1 MSAYRVLAVLLTLG
15 IGGVLSAIPRGA
27 AAAGFAI
34 SEQSVKGLGTA
45 YAGAAAAA
53 EDGSTIYYNP
63 AGMSRLT
70 GTQVVFGGQVIM
82 PSTHFSNSG
91 SNLGGALSAFPLT
104 GNDGGDGGVTA
115 FVPNIY
121 VTHSLGSR
129 VTIGLGVEAP
139 FGLVTDYNDGWIGR
153 YHAMRSD
160 LRTVNLNPSISFK
173 FNRYVSVGVG
183 VSAMHTHV
191 NLTNALDFSS
201 LCLGLQQQGKLAAGT
216 CGALGLGSP
225 ANPATDGFSK
235 LEGDSWGFGYDVG
248 ILLQPRPDTRV
259 GISYRSRV
267 LQNLKGT
274 AYFQVPAAAAPL
286 AAATQA
292 FSQTGSS
299 SSLDLP
305 DSLSVSALHQLTPA
319 WAVMADITW
328 TNWSRFQ
335 QLVVRFDNP
344 AQPPNVTPEHWRDTM
359 RYALGVR
366 WSPVDKPYTL
376 RTGIAWDQTPVP
388 SAALRT
394 PRIPDQNRFWLA
406 FGGSYRLSKALSVDA
421 SYAHLFVNDT
431 GINNA
436 EINTGHVLNGQF
448 SSDVDIVGVQ
458 LVWRMR

>member
-1 MSAYRVLAVLLTLG
+1 MRGNRVLAAGVTLG
-15 IGGVLSAIPRGA
+15 IGVALAAAAGSAS
-27 AAAGFAI
+27 AAGFAI
-34 SEQSVKGLGTA
+34 SEQSVKGLGNA
-45 YAGAAAAA
+45 YAGGAAAA
-53 EDGSTIYYNP
+53 EDGSTIYFNP
-63 AGMSRLT
+63 AGMSRLR
-70 GTQVVFGGQVIM
+70 GTQIDFGGQVIM
-82 PSTHFSNSG
+82 PSTHFSNGS

-121 VTHSLGSR
+121 VTHSLNRR
-129 VTIGLGVEAP
+129 VTLGLGVNAP
-139 FGLVTDYNDGWIGR
+139 FGLVTDYNAGWIGR
-153 YHAMRSD
+153 YHALRSD

-173 FNRYVSVGVG
+173 VNKYVSVGAG
-183 VSAMHTHV
+183 FSAMHTHV

-201 LCLGLQQQGKLAAGT
+201 VCLGLQQQGKVAAGT
-216 CGALGLGSP
+216 CSALGLGTP

-235 LEGDSWGFGYDVG
+235 LEGDSWGFGYNVG

-259 GISYRSRV
+259 GVSYRSRV

-274 AYFQVPAAAAPL
+274 AYFQVPAAAVPVAL
-286 AAATQA
+286 ASHA
-292 FSQTGSS
+292 FSQTGGSA
-299 SSLDLP
+299 SLDLP
-305 DSLSVSALHQLTPA
+305 DSLSVSALHQITPA
-319 WAVMADITW
+319 WAVMADVTW

-344 AQPPNVTPEHWRDTM
+344 AQPPNITPEHWRDTM
-359 RYALGVR
+359 RYSLGAT
-366 WSPVDKPYTL
+366 WSPVGRPYTL
-376 RTGIAWDQTPVP
+376 RTGIAWDETPVP

-406 FGGSYRLSKALSVDA
+406 FGGSYRLSNALSVDA

-436 EINTGHVLNGQF
+436 EINTGHVLSGQF

-458 LVWRMR
+458 LVWKMH